1 MGPFSIRN
9 LLKTNIQTLPDVV
22 NVVGIVA
29 VVVVV
34 VVNFV
39 VVVGGLVVV
48 NFVVVVGGF
57 VVVNFVVVVGVVELV
72 LGGVGEPPLKKETK
86 ISEKSSIMLQNNLV
100 YFNVKELPK

>member
-1 MGPFSIRN
+1 MGPFSIKN

-29 VVVVV
+29 VVVVAV
-34 VVNFV
+34 DFV

-57 VVVNFVVVVGVVELV
+57 VVVNFVVVGVVGLV
-72 LGGVGEPPLKKETK
+72 LGGVGEPPLKKETT

>member
-29 VVVVV
+29 VV

-57 VVVNFVVVVGVVELV
+57 VVVNFVVVGVVGLV

-86 ISEKSSIMLQNNLV
+86 ISEESSIMLQNNLV

>member
-29 VVVVV
+29 VVVVAV
-34 VVNFV
+34 DFV

-57 VVVNFVVVVGVVELV
+57 VVVNFVVVGVVGLV
-72 LGGVGEPPLKKETK
+72 LGGVGEPPLKKETT

>member
-1 MGPFSIRN
+1 MGPFSIKN
-9 LLKTNIQTLPDVV
+9 LLKINIQTLPDVV

-29 VVVVV
+29 VVVVAV
-34 VVNFV
+34 DFV

-57 VVVNFVVVVGVVELV
+57 VVVNFVVVGVVGLV
-72 LGGVGEPPLKKETK
+72 LGGVGEPPLKKETT

>member
-29 VVVVV
+29 VVVV
-34 VVNFV
+34 NFV
-39 VVVGGLVVV
+39 VVLGGLVVV

-57 VVVNFVVVVGVVELV
+57 VVVNFVVVGVVGLV

>member
-22 NVVGIVA
+22 NLVGIVA
-29 VVVVV
+29 VVVV

-48 NFVVVVGGF
+48 DFVVVVGGF
-57 VVVNFVVVVGVVELV
+57 VVVNFVVVGVVGLV

>member
-22 NVVGIVA
+22 NVVGIV
-29 VVVVV
+29 V
-34 VVNFV
+34 
-39 VVVGGLVVV
+39 VVV

-57 VVVNFVVVVGVVELV
+57 VVVNFVVVVGVVGLV

>member
-22 NVVGIVA
+22 NVVGI
-29 VVVVV
+29 VVV

-57 VVVNFVVVVGVVELV
+57 VVVNFVVVGVVGLV
-72 LGGVGEPPLKKETK
+72 LGGVGEPPLKKEK
-86 ISEKSSIMLQNNLV
+86 ISIMLQNNLV

>member
-22 NVVGIVA
+22 NLVGIVA

-57 VVVNFVVVVGVVELV
+57 VVVNFVVVGVVGLV

>member
-57 VVVNFVVVVGVVELV
+57 VVVNFVVVGVVGLV
-72 LGGVGEPPLKKETK
+72 LGGVGEPPLKKETT

-100 YFNVKELPK
+100 YFNVEELPK

>member
-22 NVVGIVA
+22 NLVGIVA
-29 VVVVV
+29 VVVV

-57 VVVNFVVVVGVVELV
+57 VVVNFVVVGVVGLV

-86 ISEKSSIMLQNNLV
+86 ILEKISIMLQNNLV

>member
-22 NVVGIVA
+22 NVVGI
-29 VVVVV
+29 VVV

-57 VVVNFVVVVGVVELV
+57 VVVNFVVVVGVVGLV

-86 ISEKSSIMLQNNLV
+86 ILEKISIMLQNNLV

>member
-22 NVVGIVA
+22 NVVGI

-57 VVVNFVVVVGVVELV
+57 VVVNFVVVGVVGLV
-72 LGGVGEPPLKKETK
+72 LGGVGEPPLKKETT

>member
-22 NVVGIVA
+22 NVVGI
-29 VVVVV
+29 VVVV

-57 VVVNFVVVVGVVELV
+57 VVVNFVVVGVVGLV
-72 LGGVGEPPLKKETK
+72 LGGVGEPPLKKETT
-86 ISEKSSIMLQNNLV
+86 ISEKS
-100 YFNVKELPK
+100 

>member
-1 MGPFSIRN
+1 MGPFSIKN

-22 NVVGIVA
+22 NVVGI
-29 VVVVV
+29 VVVV

-57 VVVNFVVVVGVVELV
+57 VVVNFVVVGVVGLV

-86 ISEKSSIMLQNNLV
+86 ISEKSSIMLQNNLD
-100 YFNVKELPK
+100 FNVKELQK

>member
-22 NVVGIVA
+22 NVVGIV
-29 VVVVV
+29 VVV

-48 NFVVVVGGF
+48 NFVVVGGF
-57 VVVNFVVVVGVVELV
+57 VVVNFVVVGVVGLV

>member
-1 MGPFSIRN
+1 MGPFSIKN

-22 NVVGIVA
+22 NLVGIVA
-29 VVVVV
+29 VVVV

-57 VVVNFVVVVGVVELV
+57 VVVNFVVVGVVGLV

-86 ISEKSSIMLQNNLV
+86 ISEKSSILLQNNLV

>member
-22 NVVGIVA
+22 NVVGIV

-34 VVNFV
+34 KFV

-57 VVVNFVVVVGVVELV
+57 VVVNFVVVGVVGLV

-100 YFNVKELPK
+100 YFNVEELPK

>member
-29 VVVVV
+29 VVVVNV
-34 VVNFV
+34 V

-57 VVVNFVVVVGVVELV
+57 VVVNFVVVGVVGLV

-86 ISEKSSIMLQNNLV
+86 ISKKSSIMLHNNLV

>member
-22 NVVGIVA
+22 NVVGI
-29 VVVVV
+29 VVVV

-57 VVVNFVVVVGVVELV
+57 VVVNFVVVGVVGLV

-100 YFNVKELPK
+100 YFNVEELPK